1 MTFMQAAKRGEPLVY
16 VTATVYRDAEGQD
29 KERAHGFI
37 VNPDAYLQAQGYF
50 CSRTEGQRFDYEPKT
65 GKPGSRVSFWQ
76 NGPHTKFRE
85 LLLVGLRANVV
96 KTREDLGLVLS
107 EIVERE
113 AGTFSDPNLLLPQ
126 PLRPKKKD

>member
-1 MTFMQAAKRGEPLVY
+1 
-16 VTATVYRDAEGQD
+16 
-29 KERAHGFI
+29 
-37 VNPDAYLQAQGYF
+37 
-50 CSRTEGQRFDYEPKT
+50 
-65 GKPGSRVSFWQ
+65 
-76 NGPHTKFRE
+76 
-85 LLLVGLRANVV
+85 RANVV